1 MMKTCVISD
10 AFRKRYLSEP
20 GNEDCFEARVVVFDG
35 PEDYHAR
42 IDDPELAIDDSCL
55 LTIRGC
61 GPIGYPGSGEVVNM
75 QPPAALIE
83 QGIRELPTMG
93 DGRQSGTSASPS
105 LLNASPES
113 AVGGNMALL
122 ETGDRVRIDL
132 KNRTVNLL
140 ITDEELQQRR
150 TDYVAPELTNATPW
164 QQLYRENVGQLA
176 TGACMDFATAYR
188 NVRDDLPRHSH

>member
-10 AFRKRYLSEP
+10 AFRTRYLSEP

-140 ITDEELQQRR
+140 ITDDELQQRR
-150 TDYVAPELTNATPW
+150 TDYVAPELANATPW
-164 QQLYRENVGQLA
+164 QQLYRESVGQLA
-176 TGACMDFATAYR
+176 TGACMDFATAYH